1 MRKAILILSGAALV
15 LCGTAAAERWPL
27 GPGDVPVRCGNNC
40 YNFQNYGG
48 SSYYHDGLD
57 CLGSA
62 GDPCSAVADGYV
74 SMISVSE
81 PLYTGIIINYTRGQD
96 KGWLYWHI
104 TYSTIPFIEGDPVSV
119 NDRVGN
125 IATWPVSEFHH
136 VHFTRSYYPGVNKWY
151 DAVDNPIEFMV
162 PGTDLQAPEFREAE
176 AGRWFS
182 FCEDNGDTRV
192 DPNDVKGKV
201 DIIARIS
208 DRIVDTYWDVVP
220 YEIDWWINGS
230 GGSVPPT
237 KFLVFTGAVPNPL
250 TVTTVVYK
258 RTALWYTQGDY
269 NAREYYFIVT
279 NTDGDGEVEVGDE
292 AYNFDSTTL
301 PNGAYTL
308 YVQAKDYYGNPTVR
322 YMDFTINNDTSDVKL
337 ESFTARGI
345 PRGVEVAW
353 AAAEPAG
360 VTYNLYRHEA
370 GDEARSGAAGDERL
384 NAEAITG
391 KSPYSY
397 RDASAA
403 RGVTYE
409 YWLEAVE
416 LSGARATFGPVEAE
430 AGTTRP
436 KAFALY
442 ATAPNPA
449 RGSAVFSF
457 ALPRPCRAR
466 LDVYD
471 LAGRKVTT
479 VVDGHLAAGEHA
491 YPTPLSLAPG
501 VYVYR
506 LTADDFAAARKLVV
520 AR

>member
-1 MRKAILILSGAALV
+1 MRKTLLILSAAAV
-15 LCGTAAAERWPL
+15 LLGGTAAAERWPL
-27 GPGDVPVRCGNNC
+27 GPGNVPLRCGNNC

-57 CLGSA
+57 CLGSG
-62 GDPCSAVADGYV
+62 GDPCYSVDNGYV
-74 SMISVSE
+74 SLISVSE
-81 PLYTGIIINYTRGQD
+81 PLYTGIVINYTRGQD

-104 TYSTIPFIEGDPVSV
+104 TYSTIPFIEGDPVAT

-125 IATWPVSEFHH
+125 LATWPVANFHH

-151 DAVDNPIEFMV
+151 DAIDNPIEFMV
-162 PGTDLQAPEFREAE
+162 PNTDLQAPEFRETE
-176 AGRWFS
+176 AGQMFS

-192 DPNDVKGKV
+192 DPNDVQGKV

-208 DRIVDTYWDVVP
+208 DRIVDTGWDVVP
-220 YEIDWWINGS
+220 YEIEWWINGS

-250 TVTTVVYK
+250 TVETVVYK
-258 RTALWYTQGDY
+258 RSLLWYTRGDY
-269 NAREYYFIVT
+269 DAREYYFVVT

-301 PNGAYTL
+301 PNGTYTL

-322 YMDFTINNDTSDVKL
+322 YMDFTINNDTSDVVL

-353 AAAEPAG
+353 AAAEPPG
-360 VTYNLYRHEA
+360 VTYNLYRQEVGGEA
-370 GDEARSGAAGDERL
+370 KPGAEGDERL
-384 NAEAITG
+384 NAEPISG

-397 RDASAA
+397 RDAGAEP
-403 RGVTYE
+403 GVTYE
-409 YWLEAVE
+409 YRLEAVE
-416 LSGARATFGPVEAE
+416 LSGTRTTFGPVEAE
-430 AGTTRP
+430 AGANRP
-436 KAFALY
+436 KAFALHG
-442 ATAPNPA
+442 AAPNPA
-449 RGSAVFSF
+449 RNEAVFSF
-457 ALPRPCRAR
+457 ALPRPCRAQ
-466 LDVYD
+466 LAVYD
-471 LAGRKVTT
+471 MAGRKVAT
-479 VVDGHLAAGEHA
+479 VVDGNLAAGEHS
-491 YPTPLSLAPG
+491 YRTPLALAPG

-506 LTADDFAAARKLVV
+506 LRAGDFAAARKLVV